1 MIENRLV
8 SPNRRS
14 EQYPRFSEE
23 EFNRRHDAVR
33 DWMDSNDLDVLV
45 IYANGGLLGG
55 NSTNIHYLSNYSGMF
70 MSYMVFF
77 ADPDRSPTIYC
88 GLSNHLQFIAEIS
101 VVSDIRLMIP
111 DPPEQLADRIA
122 EAGLT
127 GGNTGIVALD
137 PRYKYSIPYE
147 HRIELE
153 DRLEGKLR
161 DKTGSF
167 VNEVH
172 SVKSDEEIEW
182 IKKAAEYC
190 DLGMKALAE
199 TAEPGVK
206 EYELEAAL
214 KNAYLKEGGET
225 SFTFIN
231 SAPMEGAQP
240 GEAITW
246 KEPSSRTLESGDI
259 VSTEFSASHHG
270 YSSQVHRPIA
280 VGQSPTDEYEEMWDL
295 ALETYENM
303 LGALKPGNTSK
314 DVAEATAPIEDSEY
328 KIYDVMLH
336 GFGNAYI
343 HPFIGTP
350 SSNYWPGGDDPLT
363 KGWEFKENMTVVIQ
377 PNLCDENE
385 TKCFQLGTT
394 VAIREHGAEV
404 LQEYPV
410 EFVQP

>member
-1 MIENRLV
+1 
-8 SPNRRS
+8 
-14 EQYPRFSEE
+14 
-23 EFNRRHDAVR
+23 
-33 DWMDSNDLDVLV
+33 MDSNDLDVLL
-45 IYANGGLLGG
+45 IYGNGGLLGG

-70 MSYMVFF
+70 MTYMVFF
-77 ADPDRSPTIYC
+77 ADPDRSPTLYC

-101 VVSDIRLMIP
+101 AVDDIRLMIP

-147 HRIELE
+147 HHVELE
-153 DRLEGKLR
+153 DRLEGGLR
-161 DKTGSF
+161 DETGSF

-182 IKKAAEYC
+182 IEEAAEYC
-190 DLGMKALAE
+190 DLGMEALAE
-199 TAEPGVK
+199 AAEPGVK

-214 KNAYLKEGGET
+214 KNAYLKEGGEA

-231 SAPMEGAQP
+231 SAPMVGAES

-246 KEPSSRTLESGDI
+246 KEPSSRALESGDI

-270 YSSQVHRPIA
+270 YSSQIHRPIA
-280 VGQSPTDEYEEMWDL
+280 VGRSPTEGYEEMWDL

-303 LGALKPGNTSK
+303 LDALEPGNTSK

-363 KGWEFKENMTVVIQ
+363 ENWEFKENMTVVIQ
-377 PNLCDENE
+377 PNLCNEAE

-394 VAIREHGAEV
+394 VAIREDGAEV

-410 EFVQP
+410 EFVQA